1 MGEATENIDLPALDR
16 ECAEKVIDIWKNI
29 AAAWERLGAP
39 DAAKGCLR
47 RARMIEREMLKKL
60 EDMPHGA

>member
-1 MGEATENIDLPALDR
+1 MGEATENIDLPSLER

-39 DAAKGCLR
+39 DAAKDCLR
-47 RARMIEREMLKKL
+47 RARMIERKMQER
-60 EDMPHGA
+60 EEMPHGA